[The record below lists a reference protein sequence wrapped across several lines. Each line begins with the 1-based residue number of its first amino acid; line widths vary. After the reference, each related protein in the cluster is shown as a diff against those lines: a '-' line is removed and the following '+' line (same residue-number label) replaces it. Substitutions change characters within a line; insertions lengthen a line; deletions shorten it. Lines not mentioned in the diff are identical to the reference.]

1 MKLNFSFSLRGPD
14 RVAEEIATVLS
25 KNRALEF
32 KSLFD
37 IVHANLRS
45 RDLARG
51 GEEMLRLRAY
61 EKLQNLVQ
69 AGIVKKEGK
78 EYTGVRKALTV
89 FFKTAAEFNARFAAG
104 EHCRPPFKPG
114 ILQTKTLS
122 PVQPGNGKSP
132 SLKTVSRVA
141 KAAKPKAPARKATK
155 APAKAGVRARKAA
168 AHSR

>member
-25 KNRALEF
+25 KSRAIEF

-78 EYTGVRKALTV
+78 EYVGVRKALTA

-114 ILQTKTLS
+114 ALQAKTLA
-122 PVQPGNGKSP
+122 PVEAGNGKPALAKS
-132 SLKTVSRVA
+132 KTRVV
-141 KAAKPKAPARKATK
+141 KAEKPKLAAGKAKK
-155 APAKAGVRARKAA
+155 APAKVGARRRKVAA
-168 AHSR
+168 RTR

>member
-1 MKLNFSFSLRGPD
+1 
-14 RVAEEIATVLS
+14 VLS
-25 KNRALEF
+25 KSRAIEF

-78 EYTGVRKALTV
+78 EYVGVRKALTV

-114 ILQTKTLS
+114 MVQQKTLP
-122 PVQPGNGKSP
+122 PV
-132 SLKTVSRVA
+132 VA
-141 KAAKPKAPARKATK
+141 KIAKP
-155 APAKAGVRARKAA
+155 APAKASVRPAKAVKSKAA
-168 AHSR
+168 AKKAPKALGKRRPAARRATAHAR